1 MHVDHLKAVIK
12 YWHNDA
18 AFNNYVLLH
27 FREGV
32 TMKPV
37 ALQKNSLILVGL
49 FVLYWNECLLVVL
62 ACESL
67 PVCTVC
73 IYCCEHA
80 RFCVEV
86 FMHHI

>member
-18 AFNNYVLLH
+18 AFNNYVLFH

-32 TMKPV
+32 GG
-37 ALQKNSLILVGL
+37 LGL

-73 IYCCEHA
+73 IYHCEHA
-80 RFCVEV
+80 RLCVEV
-86 FMHHI
+86 FMRHI

>member
-1 MHVDHLKAVIK
+1 MYIYMHVNHLKAAIK

-27 FREGV
+27 FWEGV
-32 TMKPV
+32 GG
-37 ALQKNSLILVGL
+37 LGL

-73 IYCCEHA
+73 IYRCEHA

-86 FMHHI
+86 FMRHT